1 MLVIFNDKSMAK
13 KMITPKTQRLKVKIS
28 FTVKKIQKKENVFNS
43 FYINYQFSKASSKQ
57 TVFL

>member
-1 MLVIFNDKSMAK
+1 
-13 KMITPKTQRLKVKIS
+13 MITPKTQRLKVKIS

-57 TVFL
+57 TVFFIT